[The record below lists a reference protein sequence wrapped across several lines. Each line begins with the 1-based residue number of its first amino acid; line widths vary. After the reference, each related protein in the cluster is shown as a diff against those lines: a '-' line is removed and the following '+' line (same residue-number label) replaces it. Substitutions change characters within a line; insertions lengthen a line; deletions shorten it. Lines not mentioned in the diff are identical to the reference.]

1 MWKIILIILGV
12 IFLVAILAVAIGRIT
27 FKEQTNNEI
36 AEMFA
41 NRQQTSSEII
51 TEADLVDLPE
61 PVQRYLRRVGVV
73 GKEKIQTV
81 RLKQTGQIRLS
92 PGQPWYPI
100 TAEEYYTVDPPA
112 FVWYA
117 NMQLAPG
124 ITVAGR
130 DMYRQGQGHMLMK
143 PLSLF
148 AVVDAQGDEMDQGA
162 FMRYFNEIM
171 WFPTAYLSDY
181 IEWKSIDDR
190 SARATMTV
198 DGQSISAVLHFDE
211 QDQLV
216 NFVADRYR
224 TQPDGTYQMETW
236 STPIYDYREFH
247 GIHIPTKGSGIWNLA
262 SGDFEYVKLEIIE
275 IEYNNPSIY

>member
-1 MWKIILIILGV
+1 MWKIILVVLGV
-12 IFLVAILAVAIGRIT
+12 VLVLVIASIVIGRIT
-27 FKEQTNNEI
+27 FKQQTNNKVE
-36 AEMFA
+36 EMFA
-41 NRQQTSSEII
+41 SRQQKSPEVI
-51 TEADLVDLPE
+51 TEADLAGLPE
-61 PVQRYLRRVGVV
+61 PVQRYLRLAGVL
-73 GKEKIQTV
+73 GREKIQTV
-81 RLKQTGQIRLS
+81 RLKQRGLIRLS
-92 PGQPWYPI
+92 PDQPWYSI

-117 NMQLAPG
+117 NMQFAPG
-124 ITVAGR
+124 ITVDGR
-130 DMYRQGQGHMLMK
+130 DMYRQGKGHMLMK

-181 IEWKSIDDR
+181 IEWESIDDH
-190 SARATMTV
+190 SAKATMTV
-198 DGQSISAVLHFDE
+198 GGQSVSAVFYFDE

-216 NFVADRYR
+216 DFVADRYR

-236 STPIYDYREFH
+236 STPIYDYQEFH
-247 GIHIPTKGSGIWNLA
+247 GIRIPTKGSGIWNLA
-262 SGDFEYVKLEIIE
+262 SGDFEYVKLEVIE